1 VSECYQ
7 VCTVI
12 NLPNGSSF
20 RAPMQAFDSQP
31 EAEKAYSELSATI
44 GGLLKDAVV
53 TVKTTEGKAISPM
66 TLAQFLATLGIS
78 GIGHS
83 IVPVPIH
90 GAVVL
95 ASRPNIILPS

>member
-1 VSECYQ
+1 MSECFQ

-20 RAPMQAFDSQP
+20 RAPLQAFDSQAG
-31 EAEKAYSELSATI
+31 AEKAYAELSATV
-44 GGLLKDAVV
+44 GGLLKNAVV
-53 TVKTTEGKAISPM
+53 TVKTTEGKSVSPM
-66 TLAQFLATLGIS
+66 TLSQFLATLGIS
-78 GIGHS
+78 AVGHA

-95 ASRPNIILPS
+95 AARPNIILPS